1 MATRPLRSSTETQ
14 RRAASAAAHASQVA
28 QQQTAQQQ
36 EISARDAKRAP
47 PKPRSTKKRTHA
59 ETQQP
64 EGSTEDADML
74 QEEQQEEGAGNAQD
88 SGSAALQRRVEEL
101 ALLVQQQAQ
110 QAEEQRKAR
119 AEQDKL
125 IAQLR
130 ASSVLPPQHPAPA
143 SQPSEQEEQP
153 IQQPWAHDETSQH
166 LAPAPP
172 ARKGWPAAGHENA
185 VSPAAPAHGA
195 VATPGP
201 SPTGHASPK
210 RGLALHE
217 SARAAAAA
225 VQEQAAA
232 ASSQSRFARKEPR
245 AQDLGEYNGAS
256 GAKLDDWLDE
266 LGAAVE
272 LYQLLQHE
280 AVAFA
285 ASRLRDAAR
294 LWWNALGS
302 EGKRAI
308 SSAEQL
314 AAAMRARFQ
323 PITAAHTARVQLDKL
338 QQGSRS
344 INEYIADF
352 QRLRTRL
359 PSMAE
364 DDALHAFKRGLR
376 ADISSELRKQR
387 VTTLADAIDLA
398 AHVGS
403 EAAPQQNRQSL
414 HQMDVDDG
422 SASRLDR
429 IEAALNALS
438 SAHGNAGMG
447 AKTQTQR
454 GYSQERERRGGG
466 RGGRGGQSGGGGGRF
481 GMRSGPPVVPGVP
494 EQVVRD
500 RYHAQQCMRCGQDG
514 HRYHT
519 CPNAISASGN

>member
-1 MATRPLRSSTETQ
+1 MSRPLRNTTVVQ
-14 RRAASAAAHASQVA
+14 RAAVAPVSQRPDA
-28 QQQTAQQQ
+28 LHSDATAG
-36 EISARDAKRAP
+36 KRA
-47 PKPRSTKKRTHA
+47 RSATRSSAQSRSRKKGASDEKQRQEGDA
-59 ETQQP
+59 EDT
-64 EGSTEDADML
+64 DML
-74 QEEQQEEGAGNAQD
+74 QEEQQEGAGKAQD
-88 SGSAALQRRVEEL
+88 SDSAALLRRVEEL
-101 ALLVQQQAQ
+101 SLLVRQQAQ
-110 QAEEQRKAR
+110 QAEEQRTTAK
-119 AEQDKL
+119 AEQDRL

-130 ASSVLPPQHPAPA
+130 ASPVLPPQLPAPA

-500 RYHAQQCMRCGQDG
+500 RYHAQQCLRCGQGG
-514 HRYHT
+514 HHRHA